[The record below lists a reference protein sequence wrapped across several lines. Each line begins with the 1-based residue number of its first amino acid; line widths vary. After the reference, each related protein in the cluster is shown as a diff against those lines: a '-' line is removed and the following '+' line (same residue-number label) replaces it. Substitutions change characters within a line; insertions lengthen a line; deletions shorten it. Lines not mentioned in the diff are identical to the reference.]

1 MDYEFMRGR
10 EYFKKYSLFIRSLER
25 IARLLPGFVKQA
37 VWTMTTSWTGKIGL
51 VMRYVIVRT
60 SARSCGDVVYI
71 GPFVEIRAIEN
82 LVIGS
87 NVSIHRGCYVDAAGG
102 ISIGNDVSI
111 AHNSSILSSDHQWM
125 DSNLPIRDNP
135 VKFAHVMIEND
146 VWIGC
151 GVRILSGIT
160 IESRSVVAAGAVV
173 TKNVST
179 GTLVGGVPARF
190 IKSIG
195 GLY

>member
-1 MDYEFMRGR
+1 MEFNMRGR
-10 EYFKKYSLFIRSLER
+10 EYFKKYNRCIRFLESFIS
-25 IARLLPGFVKQA
+25 ILPGFLKQA
-37 VWTMTTSWTGKIGL
+37 LWTMTTSWMGKIGL
-51 VMRYVIVRT
+51 VIRYAIVRT

-71 GPFVEIRAIEN
+71 GPFVEIRGMEN

-102 ISIGNDVSI
+102 ISIGDDVSI

-151 GVRILSGIT
+151 GVRILSGII
-160 IESRSVVAAGAVV
+160 IESRSAVAAGALV
-173 TKNVST
+173 TKKFST
-179 GTLVGGVPARF
+179 VTLVGKVYA
-190 IKSIG
+190 
-195 GLY
+195 